1 MTEAGTASGRI
12 SAHSK
17 NRRPGKRH
25 MVTSQAVPAP
35 MTGTPMPTPATS
47 TAVLK
52 RYIGSTVEARCVQ
65 VPLPLWVRLK
75 RMLATG
81 IRNRAAT
88 ATDSKAQPLQDQIGR
103 AHV

>member
-1 MTEAGTASGRI
+1 MGMSDWMSDVG
-12 SAHSK
+12 SFDL
-17 NRRPGKRH
+17 
-25 MVTSQAVPAP
+25 
-35 MTGTPMPTPATS
+35 MPTPATS

-88 ATDSKAQPLQDQIGR
+88 ATDSKAKPLQDRR
-103 AHV
+103 ARGWRRADSASGASARSIDGWLLDT